1 MERLPIHGSVMVA
14 DVRPVIRRPRTPG
27 AARVVPG
34 TDWRQVLPVLH
45 GHIVT
50 LREPRVSDATA
61 LWSMVS
67 SEEVSRFMSAPP
79 SSIDAFERFIAWTHR
94 ERAAGN
100 FICFAVVPHGM
111 DEPVGIF
118 QIRRLDGP
126 FETAEWGFAI
136 GSGFWRTGVYAD
148 AAALVLEF
156 AFNVIGARRLEARA
170 AVENV
175 RGNGALRKMGATR
188 EVVLHG
194 TLEKDGQH
202 LDQGLWTILDRD
214 WQRARPVH
222 STRIH

>member
-1 MERLPIHGSVMVA
+1 MERLALHGSTLA
-14 DVRPVIRRPRTPG
+14 DVRPAITSTPD
-27 AARVVPG
+27 RLR
-34 TDWRQVLPVLH
+34 TDWKQTLPVLR
-45 GHIVT
+45 GEIAT
-50 LREPRVSDATA
+50 LREPRLSDASA

-67 SEEVSRFMSAPP
+67 NEEVSRFMSAPP

-111 DEPVGIF
+111 EQPVGIF
-118 QIRRLDGP
+118 QIRRLDAS

-136 GSGFWRTGVYAD
+136 GPGFWHSGVYVD

-156 AFNVIGARRLEARA
+156 AFNIIGARRLEARA

-175 RGNGALRKMGATR
+175 RGNGALRKVGARR
-188 EVVLHG
+188 EAVLQG
-194 TLEKDGQH
+194 SLEKAGRH

-214 WQRARPVH
+214 WRRTRLVH
-222 STRIH
+222 STLVH